1 MEVIGFAGGGSVGA
15 VKKVGGVRMGKQD
28 DGDGDDGREGDRG
41 RLSTRKLGDGATTGR
56 RGELPSV

>member
-1 MEVIGFAGGGSVGA
+1 